1 MNMTDWFWR
10 GDYGAAPTNYIALII
25 ALLLAFLCG
34 HVIAWTYMFTHTGL
48 SYSRSYVNT
57 LILMPVIVAL
67 VMLIL
72 ANNLVLAFGL
82 MAIFAMVRF
91 RSILRDTLDTA
102 YVLAVIVIGLACGT
116 LKFTSAIIGCLATAL
131 IMLYFWATAFGTRHR
146 YNLILNIQWVRP
158 AGELGD
164 LRQVLLR
171 HSRHAQCA
179 SQRSNEGYP
188 GIDLSYRLL
197 LRDPERGQEMLDELR
212 ALKGVARV
220 SSLHSGDESEL

>member
-1 MNMTDWFWR
+1 MNELFFR
-10 GDYGAAPTNYIALII
+10 GDYGAAPTNYPTLVI
-25 ALLLAFLCG
+25 ALLLAFACG
-34 HVIAWTYMFTHTGL
+34 HAIAWVYMLTHSGL

-57 LILMPVIVAL
+57 LILMPVIVAM
-67 VMLIL
+67 VMMIL

-116 LKFTSAIIGCLATAL
+116 TKFASAVIGCVFTAAL
-131 IMLYFWATAFGTRHR
+131 MFYFWFTGFGTRHR
-146 YNLILNIQWVRP
+146 YDLIVNIQWLRP
-158 AGELGD
+158 AAEMAELRD
-164 LRQVLLR
+164 LLFR
-171 HSRHAQCA
+171 HSRKTQMA
-179 SQRSNEGYP
+179 SQRANEGYA

-197 LRDPERGQEMLDELR
+197 LRDPARANELIEELR

>member
-1 MNMTDWFWR
+1 MNDLFFR
-10 GDYGAAPTNYIALII
+10 GDYGAAPTNYPTLVIG
-25 ALLLAFLCG
+25 LLLAFACG
-34 HVIAWTYMFTHTGL
+34 HAIAWVYMITHSGL

-67 VMLIL
+67 VMMIL

-116 LKFTSAIIGCLATAL
+116 TKFASAVIGCAFTAAL
-131 IMLYFWATAFGTRHR
+131 MFYFWFTQFGTRHR
-146 YNLILNIQWVRP
+146 YDLIVNIQWLRP
-158 AGELGD
+158 AAEMVELRD
-164 LRQVLLR
+164 LLFR
-171 HSRHAQCA
+171 HSRKTHMA
-179 SQRSNEGYP
+179 SQRSNEGYA

-197 LRDPERGQEMLDELR
+197 LRDPARANELIEELKS
-212 ALKGVARV
+212 LKGVARV

>member
-1 MNMTDWFWR
+1 MNDWFLR
-10 GDYGAAPTNYIALII
+10 GDYGAAPTNYATLVI
-25 ALLLAFLCG
+25 ALLLAFVCG
-34 HVIAWTYMFTHTGL
+34 HAIAWVYVFTHTGL

-67 VMLIL
+67 VMMIL

-116 LKFTSAIIGCLATAL
+116 LKFTSAVIGCVATAG
-131 IMLYFWATAFGTRHR
+131 IMFYFWLTAFGTRHR
-146 YNLILNIQWVRP
+146 YDFIVNVQWVRP
-158 AGELGD
+158 AAELPE
-164 LRQVLLR
+164 LRQLLQR
-171 HSRHAQCA
+171 HSRATQCA
-179 SQRSNEGYP
+179 SQRSNEGYA

-197 LRDPERGQEMLDELR
+197 LRDAARSQELIDELR
-212 ALKGVARV
+212 ALNGVARV
-220 SSLHSGDESEL
+220 SSLHAGDESEV